1 MRVQRSEEELY
12 TLWAMLDI
20 EFIQLPSASP
30 AKVGDQLLEL
40 LFWKERLRNGL
51 EATPED
57 RATSD
62 RITLEKLATW
72 DTASPELV
80 VLEKVF
86 RKMALGRGQD
96 AMLLFKR
103 SIENRY
109 AKLRTRQQDIAKK
122 PRGTKHPLTVMVEV
136 LVRSNPEINQQKL
149 FHELRKSC
157 DASTATCTYSSTSEK
172 FKPID
177 EKFADVP
184 KKNLRQYL
192 YRVKKSITVAG

>member
-1 MRVQRSEEELY
+1 MKVQRSEEELF

-20 EFIQLPSASP
+20 EFFQLPPASP

-40 LFWKERLRNGL
+40 LLWRERLRNGL

-72 DTASPELV
+72 DTAAPELV

-96 AMLLFKR
+96 AMLLLKR
-103 SIENRY
+103 SIENRLSQLH
-109 AKLRTRQQDIAKK
+109 KRQQHIAKK

-136 LVRSNPEINQQKL
+136 IVRSNPEINQQKL
-149 FHELRKSC
+149 FYELRKSC
-157 DASTATCTYSSTSEK
+157 DVDAATCTYSSSSEK
-172 FKPID
+172 FKPI
-177 EKFADVP
+177 EKKFADVP

-192 YRVKKSITVAG
+192 HRAKKSLTVAG

>member
-1 MRVQRSEEELY
+1 MKVRRSEEELY

-20 EFIQLPSASP
+20 EFMQLPPASP
-30 AKVGDQLLEL
+30 AKVGDQLLEWL
-40 LFWKERLRNGL
+40 LWRERLRNGL

-62 RITLEKLATW
+62 SVTLEKMATW
-72 DTASPELV
+72 DTAAPDLV

-86 RKMALGRGQD
+86 RKMALGLGQD
-96 AMLLFKR
+96 AMLLLKR

-122 PRGTKHPLTVMVEV
+122 TRGTKHPLTVMVEV
-136 LVRSNPEINQQKL
+136 IVRSNPEINHQKL

-157 DASTATCTYSSTSEK
+157 DAGAATCTYNPNSEK

-177 EKFADVP
+177 EKFAAVP

-192 YRVKKSITVAG
+192 YRAKKSITLAG

>member
-1 MRVQRSEEELY
+1 MKVQRSEEELF

-20 EFIQLPSASP
+20 EFMQLPPTSP
-30 AKVGDQLLEL
+30 AKVADQMLEL
-40 LFWKERLRNGL
+40 LLWKERLRNGL

-62 RITLEKLATW
+62 SVTLERMATW
-72 DTASPELV
+72 DTAAPELV
-80 VLEKVF
+80 MLEKVF
-86 RKMALGRGQD
+86 RKMATGRGHD
-96 AMLLFKR
+96 AMLLVKR

-136 LVRSNPEINQQKL
+136 IVRSNPEINQQKL
-149 FHELRKSC
+149 FYELRKSC
-157 DASTATCTYSSTSEK
+157 AVDAATCTYSSTSEK
-172 FKPID
+172 FKSID
-177 EKFADVP
+177 GRFADVP

-192 YRVKKSITVAG
+192 YRAKKSITVAG

>member
-1 MRVQRSEEELY
+1 MKVQRSEEELF

-20 EFIQLPSASP
+20 EFMQLPPASP
-30 AKVGDQLLEL
+30 AKVGDQLLEWL
-40 LFWKERLRNGL
+40 LWRERLRNGL
-51 EATPED
+51 DATPQD

-62 RITLEKLATW
+62 SVTLEKMAIW
-72 DTASPELV
+72 DTAAPELV

-96 AMLLFKR
+96 AMLLLKR

-109 AKLRTRQQDIAKK
+109 AKLRKRQQDIAKK

-136 LVRSNPEINQQKL
+136 IVRSNPEINQQKL
-149 FHELRKSC
+149 FHELHKSC
-157 DASTATCTYSSTSEK
+157 DVNAATCTYSSSSKK
-172 FKPID
+172 FKPVD
-177 EKFADVP
+177 KKFADVS

-192 YRVKKSITVAG
+192 YRAKKNFSH